1 MDRWQAQEAKN
12 KFSEVARRA
21 KGQGPQMVTKRGKD
35 NVVIMSVE
43 DYRKLQRPETGLVD
57 FLRNSPLAEVDVDL
71 KRDKDTGREYTVRLC
86 S

>member
-1 MDRWQAQEAKN
+1 MNRWQAQEAKN

-21 KGQGPQMVTKRGKD
+21 KGEGPQIVTKRGED

-57 FLRNSPLAEVDVDL
+57 FLRNSPLAEVELDL
-71 KRDKDTGREYTVRLC
+71 ERDKDTGRELEL
-86 S
+86 